1 MRSITIKNLLS
12 ALTLF
17 SALGLSVTPSLAEPL
32 VYVAAGSANRI
43 LVIDAAT
50 DKVVN
55 EYDGVD
61 NPHAVVATPDG
72 EYVMAGSLKEKR
84 DDKNIPRS
92 TLYLVHPAHGHVMS
106 TLPATGMIHHQA
118 ITPDGKYVISTHPTQ
133 SGISYAD
140 MLGDGTVK
148 SVKTGP
154 GANYAVLTP
163 DGARAYVSNTGN
175 ATISEIDTKT
185 WTVVRNLEGGPGP
198 EHIAMSKDGKFLY
211 VANARAGKVSAISI
225 QSGKVVRQYD
235 IGKKV
240 HGLDISDDGST
251 LFVTSKG
258 ENKLVVLDPKT
269 DQRRV
274 VSLAPEPYHLQTI
287 PGTGKVYVSS
297 SKEPRIWVIDQRTGT
312 LTGEIAIKGE
322 GHQMAT
328 VHKNPPA
335 QRGN

>member
-1 MRSITIKNLLS
+1 MRKLTTAALIAAFTIT
-12 ALTLF
+12 ATT
-17 SALGLSVTPSLAEPL
+17 AVADPL

-72 EYVMAGSLKEKR
+72 EYVISGSLKEKR
-84 DDKNIPRS
+84 DDKKVPRS
-92 TLYLVHPAHGHVMS
+92 TLYLVHPVHGHVMS
-106 TLPATGMIHHQA
+106 TLPVTGMIHHQA
-118 ITPDGKYVISTHPTQ
+118 ITPDGKFVLSSHPTQ

-140 MLGDGTVK
+140 MLGDGSVK
-148 SVKTGP
+148 AIKTGP
-154 GANYAVLTP
+154 GANYVLVTR
-163 DGARAYVSNTGN
+163 DGKRAYVSNTGN
-175 ATISEIDTKT
+175 GTISEINTAT
-185 WTVVRNLEGGPGP
+185 WKVSRTLKAGPGP
-198 EHIAMSKDGKFLY
+198 EHMAFSKDGKTIF
-211 VANARAGKVSAISI
+211 VANARAGEVSSVSI
-225 QSGKVVRQYD
+225 ADGEVTRRYP

-258 ENKLVVLDPKT
+258 ENKLVLLDPKT
-269 DQRRV
+269 DARRV
-274 VSLAPEPYHLQTI
+274 VALAPSPYHLQTI

-297 SKEPRIWVIDQRTGT
+297 SKQPKLWVIDQKTGT
-312 LTGEIAIKGE
+312 VTGEIAIKGE

-328 VHKNPPA
+328 VH
-335 QRGN
+335 Q

>member
-1 MRSITIKNLLS
+1 MLKTTAAGLLAAVS
-12 ALTLF
+12 LF
-17 SALGLSVTPSLAEPL
+17 STAALADPL
-32 VYVAAGSANRI
+32 VYVAAGSANRV

-72 EYVMAGSLKEKR
+72 EYVISGSLKEKR
-84 DDKNIPRS
+84 DDKKVPRS

-140 MLGDGTVK
+140 MLGDGSVK
-148 SVKTGP
+148 AVKTGP
-154 GANYAVLTP
+154 GANYVLVST
-163 DGARAYVSNTGN
+163 DGKRAYVSNTGN
-175 ATISEIDTKT
+175 GSISEIDTGS
-185 WTVVRNLEGGPGP
+185 WTVTRTLKAGPGP
-198 EHIAMSKDGKFLY
+198 EHMALSKDGETIF
-211 VANARAGKVSAISI
+211 VANARAGEVSAVSI
-225 QSGKVVRQYD
+225 ADGEVTRTYA

-251 LFVTSKG
+251 LFVTSKE
-258 ENKLVVLDPKT
+258 ENKLVVLNPAT
-269 DQRRV
+269 DVRKV
-274 VSLAPEPYHLQTI
+274 VPLAPAPYHLQAI
-287 PGTGKVYVSS
+287 RGTGKVYVSS
-297 SKEPRIWVIDQRTGT
+297 SKQPKLWVIDQKTGA
-312 LTGEIAIKGE
+312 LSGEIAIKGE

-328 VHKNPPA
+328 VH
-335 QRGN
+335 Q

>member
-1 MRSITIKNLLS
+1 MRPNVITPLVCAFVLLG
-12 ALTLF
+12 T
-17 SALGLSVTPSLAEPL
+17 LGLSMGPSLAEPL
-32 VYVAAGSANRI
+32 VYVAAGSANKI

-55 EYDGVD
+55 EYGGVE

-72 EYVMAGSLKEKR
+72 EYIISGSLKETR
-84 DDKNIPRS
+84 DDTNIPRS

-118 ITPDGKYVISTHPTQ
+118 ITPSGKYVISTHPTQ

-148 SVKTGP
+148 ALKTGP
-154 GANYAVLTP
+154 GANYAVVTQ
-163 DGARAYVSNTGN
+163 DGSRAYVTNTGN
-175 ATISEIDTKT
+175 ATISEIDIKT
-185 WTVVRNLEGGPGP
+185 WMVVRTLEAGPGP
-198 EHIAMSKDGKFLY
+198 EHLAISKDGALLY
-211 VANARAGKVSAISI
+211 VANARAGKVSAVSI
-225 QSGKVVRQYD
+225 ESGKVVRQYA

-251 LFVTSKG
+251 LYATSKG
-258 ENKLVVLDPKT
+258 ENKLVILNPET
-269 DQRRV
+269 DRRKV
-274 VSLAPEPYHLQTI
+274 VSLVPEPYHLQTI
-287 PGTGKVYVSS
+287 KGTGKVYVSS
-297 SKEPRIWVIDQRTGT
+297 SKDSRIWVIDQKTGD

-328 VHKNPPA
+328 VHK
-335 QRGN
+335 